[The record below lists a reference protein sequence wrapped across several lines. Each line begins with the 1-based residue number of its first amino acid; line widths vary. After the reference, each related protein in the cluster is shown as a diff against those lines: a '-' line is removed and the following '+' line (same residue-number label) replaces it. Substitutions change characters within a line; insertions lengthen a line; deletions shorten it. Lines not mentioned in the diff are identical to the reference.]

1 MERQNRIL
9 TQCAHV
15 DGKLRN
21 SLKGYLRREKTVEL
35 LLALL
40 EIDQGV
46 VYHVVGYLAVAVK
59 EPSRE
64 IDCRNILLDS
74 PEPPFMQDTPSRSEE
89 HTSELQSLMRI
100 SYAVFCMKTQNTY
113 NQDTNAIPTRLPVN

>member
-40 EIDQGV
+40 ETDQGV

-64 IDCRNILLDS
+64 IDCRNVLLDS
-74 PEPPFMQDTPSRSEE
+74 PEPPFMQDTPSHSVFPLERSEE
-89 HTSELQSLMRI
+89 RRVGKDCVSPCRSLW
-100 SYAVFCMKTQNTY
+100 SPFH
-113 NQDTNAIPTRLPVN
+113 

>member
-40 EIDQGV
+40 ETDQGV

-64 IDCRNILLDS
+64 IDCRN
-74 PEPPFMQDTPSRSEE
+74 RSEE
-89 HTSELQSLMRI
+89 NTSELQSLMRI
-100 SYAVFCMKTQNTY
+100 SYAVFCLKKKNK
-113 NQDTNAIPTRLPVN
+113 LK